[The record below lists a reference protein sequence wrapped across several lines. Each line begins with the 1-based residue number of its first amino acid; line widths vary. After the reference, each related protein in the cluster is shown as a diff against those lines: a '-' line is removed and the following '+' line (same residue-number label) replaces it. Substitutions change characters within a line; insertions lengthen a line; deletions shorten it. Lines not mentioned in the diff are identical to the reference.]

1 MTDYSLRSPIWHP
14 FTQHQLEPVFKK
26 IVRTDGAYL
35 FDQDGGSILDAI
47 SSWWV
52 ITHGHRHPHITR
64 AIHNAVEQID
74 QVIFAEYS
82 HEAAEKLARGLVKL
96 APPGLAHV
104 FFSDS
109 GSTSVEVALKMA
121 LGMFHN
127 RAAPRSR
134 IVVMEHS
141 YHGDTIGTMSIGAR
155 GVFNA
160 AYEPLLFDVARI
172 SFPEPGREQQTLD
185 ELEAFCR
192 GGDVAA
198 FIVEPLVL
206 GAGGMKMY
214 PPHLLKEFRRIT
226 TQYRTLLIADEV
238 MTGWGRT
245 GTLLACEQAGL
256 SPDILCLSKGI
267 TGGALPLAVT
277 LCTSEIFDAHLS
289 DDRGR
294 MFFHSSSYTANP
306 IACAAAVAN
315 LEVWQDEQV
324 LSRIKAIE
332 ATHREQLARF
342 QDDPRFATV
351 RQQGTIAALDLAV
364 GADGYLSDVSPKLRA
379 FFRERGLLIR
389 PLGNVIY
396 LMPPYCVTEHEVR
409 RAYDA
414 IDEAADFI
422 GATAS

>member
-1 MTDYSLRSPIWHP
+1 MTAIYSPQSPIWHP
-14 FTQHQLEPVFKK
+14 FTQHQLEPAFKK
-26 IVRTDGAYL
+26 IARTEGAYL
-35 FDQDGGSILDAI
+35 FDQDGRSVLDAI

-52 ITHGHRHPHITR
+52 ITHEHRHPRITK
-64 AIHNAVEQID
+64 AIHDAVEKLD
-74 QVIFAEYS
+74 QLIFAEYS
-82 HEAAEKLARGLVKL
+82 HEAAEALARGLIDL
-96 APPGLAHV
+96 ASPGLAHV

-127 RAAPRSR
+127 RGTPRSR

-160 AYEPLLFDVARI
+160 AYEPLLFDVASI
-172 SFPEPGREQQTLD
+172 SFPVAGREQQTLD

-192 GGDVAA
+192 RGDVAA

-214 PPHLLKEFRRIT
+214 PPHLLTEFRRIT
-226 TQYRTLLIADEV
+226 AQYGTLLIADEV

-245 GTLLACEQAGL
+245 GTLLACEQAGI

-277 LCTSEIFDAHLS
+277 LCTPEIFDAHLS

-315 LEVWQDEQV
+315 LEVWREEPV
-324 LSRIKAIE
+324 MARIAAIE
-332 ATHREQLARF
+332 AMHREWLAKFRF
-342 QDDPRFATV
+342 DPRFTGV
-351 RQQGTIAALDLAV
+351 RQQGTIAALDLAT
-364 GADGYLSDVSPKLRA
+364 GTNGYLSEVGPRLRN
-379 FFRERGLLIR
+379 FFRERDLLIR

-396 LMPPYCVTEHEVR
+396 LMPPYCVGERDLR
-409 RAYDA
+409 RAYEA

-422 GATAS
+422 GFSA